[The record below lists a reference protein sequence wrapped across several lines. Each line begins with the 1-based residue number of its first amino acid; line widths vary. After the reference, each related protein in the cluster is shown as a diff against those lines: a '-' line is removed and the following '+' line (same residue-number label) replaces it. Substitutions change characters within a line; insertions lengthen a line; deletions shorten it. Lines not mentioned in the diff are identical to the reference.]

1 MKKEPT
7 TKRENAKQNTS
18 DNINS
23 KTMKFICPLIVVSD
37 MERSRKFYREL
48 LDQKIKYDFGENVT
62 FEGDFAIHLD
72 THFQS
77 LINQKPILQEGHNFE
92 LYFEYDDMESAV
104 KKLQDAGVEF
114 VHEMREQPWR
124 QRVVRLY
131 DPDRHIIEIGES
143 MEHLSYRLHKEGLS
157 PDNISTITMLPLEF
171 VTDSIQKFRK
181 E

>member
-1 MKKEPT
+1 
-7 TKRENAKQNTS
+7 
-18 DNINS
+18 
-23 KTMKFICPLIVVSD
+23 MKFICPLIAVAD
-37 MERSRKFYREL
+37 LERSKRFYRDL

-77 LINQKPILQEGHNFE
+77 LIDQKPLKQGGHNFE
-92 LYFEYDDMESAV
+92 LYFEYDDVESAV

-143 MEHLSYRLHKEGLS
+143 LEHLCLRLSKEGTS
-157 PDNISTITMLPLEF
+157 PGDISRITMLPPEF
-171 VTDSIQKFRK
+171 VTRAIKNK
-181 E
+181 ELPL